1 MADPSDDIDDVDTG
15 DIDAATMPT
24 AQYPVSPL
32 AYGQRWT
39 RDPTMMKGALDLMA
53 RSYKTSTDAIRDAK
67 AALMAKRT
75 GNGEAWL
82 AFGAGLLKPTRTGSF
97 GESLGQAGEA
107 MLGPLQRAR
116 AEELQRQNMLT
127 GYDLKS
133 ATLDRQ
139 MAADML
145 RASRT
150 PVGAS
155 GPLLLPVGG
164 SDTGGG
170 TGGGAPSAGTDTP
183 WEIPAEYESK
193 VLEASKRT
201 GVPPQAIAGLIFNE
215 SRWNPNAVAKGDQ
228 RGSVNPKTGQP
239 YDSIGLGQWGE
250 QYAQQRGFNPR
261 DPNASID
268 AVADRL
274 KELASSYG
282 GNYAMARLAYGWGEG
297 NVANWLKGGANPN
310 VIDNGM
316 KIWLARSLTGAKSPD
331 QALRDWPRIAK
342 MLRPGPVDVGY
353 PEYVARGAAPSPGD
367 VGMLPTQAGG
377 EAHPQAGKPP
387 PQGSTIADAND
398 IMPGLKLPEGARG
411 IYINPKTMLPYTDR
425 NGNIATVNRN
435 GGITYVQAPKKG
447 SGQDRIKVFDPEAN
461 QYVWYRQSTGEKMLD
476 RNGNIMLAGPA
487 PADTTVPGGSMQAMM
502 PNGKVGIWVPRANSG
517 KGDWQRDA
525 QGNPLEAPRDPNAAN
540 MAARQRR
547 AHAQTAAILAAEQK
561 DNRYGPNEAAARYQQ
576 LFDHFMS
583 QEDTTGQDRPGPVP
597 PASGGAGPATPAAPP
612 ATGGT
617 IPRAP
622 TAPAPTTGG
631 AIPPPAIAPTPKP
644 SIDEQAEA
652 RANAPINAK
661 YIDDARRAADT
672 AGTQLAQINV
682 VRSLNDKDITGAMA
696 PMQEFM
702 GRWAEALGLETIG
715 GKKVRDFIR
724 SASDQKSF
732 FALSNAFLLAVQE
745 AQKGVSTE
753 GDAARISDSW
763 AKLSN
768 TKETNRFLLNYYE
781 NMAWWQKN
789 RANFLNGVISRGGT
803 NKAAIKEWEEFKRK
817 TPLTAMTGENKDQL
831 MFLPEYIKRAQAAL
845 PNMDK
850 NEVAAAAIKKW
861 QREYGG

>member
-1 MADPSDDIDDVDTG
+1 MADPSDDIDDIDTG
-15 DIDAATMPT
+15 DIDASTMPT

-39 RDPTMMKGALDLMA
+39 RDPTMVRGALDLMA

-139 MAADML
+139 MASDML

-150 PVGAS
+150 PVGAT
-155 GPLLLPVGG
+155 GPMLLPVG
-164 SDTGGG
+164 GGG
-170 TGGGAPSAGTDTP
+170 TGGGGGPAPAYSGSLPEALDADTRVPGIDARYHAWVGSKESGQRMVPNQYVDPITGETKSSGAFGTYQFMPATWQAVVASPLGKKYGLTLDGIKDPQQQEIGERIFTKMNYDALKGELGRDPTPVELRAAHALGAGG
-183 WEIPAEYESK
+183 
-193 VLEASKRT
+193 ASK
-201 GVPPQAIAGLIFNE
+201 LIKA
-215 SRWNPNAVAKGDQ
+215 SPMRMGA
-228 RGSVNPKTGQP
+228 SL
-239 YDSIGLGQWGE
+239 YD
-250 QYAQQRGFNPR
+250 P
-261 DPNASID
+261 
-268 AVADRL
+268 
-274 KELASSYG
+274 SYG
-282 GNYAMARLAYGWGEG
+282 RQNPYLNQPVGKIMGDWQAQWDQQQGATTPVRST
-297 NVANWLKGGANPN
+297 VAG
-310 VIDNGM
+310 V
-316 KIWLARSLTGAKSPD
+316 
-331 QALRDWPRIAK
+331 RD
-342 MLRPGPVDVGY
+342 
-353 PEYVARGAAPSPGD
+353 
-367 VGMLPTQAGG
+367 TQAGG
-377 EAHPQAGKPP
+377 EAPRPGRPP

-398 IMPGLKLPEGARG
+398 IMPGLKLPKGSSIA
-411 IYINPKTMLPYTDR
+411 INPKTLLPYTDR
-425 NGNIATVNRN
+425 NGNIATVNGQGRL
-435 GGITYVQAPKKG
+435 TYVQAPKKG
-447 SGQDRIKVFDPEAN
+447 SGQDRIKVFDPETN
-461 QYVWYRQSTGEKMLD
+461 QYVWYRQSTGEKLLD
-476 RNGNIMLAGPA
+476 RNGNVMLAGPA

-502 PNGKVGIWVPRANSG
+502 PNGKVGIWVPRANNG

-597 PASGGAGPATPAAPP
+597 PASGGAGPTTPAAPP
-612 ATGGT
+612 AAGGT

-622 TAPAPTTGG
+622 SAPAPATGG

-768 TKETNRFLLNYYE
+768 TKDTNRFLLNYYE